1 MQADTSLGSSPLVK
15 FRREFE
21 SLHQGVDQQAVWNR
35 IMEFYATTFDNVH
48 DVMRRNDCIEGMS
61 ARLAGIETYLVT
73 DCMIG
78 DAAPSGADN
87 VSDSLG
93 FESWILANYWV

>member
-1 MQADTSLGSSPLVK
+1 MQADTSPDSSSLVK
-15 FRREFE
+15 FRRAFE
-21 SLHQGVDQQAVWNR
+21 PLHQGVDQQAVWNR

-61 ARLAGIETYLVT
+61 ARLIGVETYLVT
-73 DCMIG
+73 DYLID
-78 DAAPSGADN
+78 DAASSGADH

-93 FESWILANYWV
+93 FESWVLANY

>member
-1 MQADTSLGSSPLVK
+1 
-15 FRREFE
+15 
-21 SLHQGVDQQAVWNR
+21 
-35 IMEFYATTFDNVH
+35 
-48 DVMRRNDCIEGMS
+48 MRRNDCIEGMS

-78 DAAPSGADN
+78 DAASSGADN